1 MPIVNSVDLSSF
13 EMPSCYMSQCFM
25 TSIHVY
31 KLEALLQF
39 WQLCLSSGNMCFVSE
54 LLNCQIPFGRS
65 FRSTFA
71 KLPSRDCL
79 LKCRLKKWRTFW
91 MMQS

>member
-1 MPIVNSVDLSSF
+1 MPVVNSVDLSSF

-39 WQLCLSSGNMCFVSE
+39 WQLCLSSGICALCQSYSIVKFPLGEVSE
-54 LLNCQIPFGRS
+54 AHLLHYQAGIVC
-65 FRSTFA
+65 
-71 KLPSRDCL
+71 
-79 LKCRLKKWRTFW
+79 
-91 MMQS
+91 